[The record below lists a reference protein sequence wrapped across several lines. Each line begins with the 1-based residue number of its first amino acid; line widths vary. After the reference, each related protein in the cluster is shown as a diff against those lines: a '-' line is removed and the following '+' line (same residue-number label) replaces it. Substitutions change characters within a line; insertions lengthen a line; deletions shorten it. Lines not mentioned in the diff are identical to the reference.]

1 MEKHTIGGLKK
12 ILVASSS
19 FYDIAD
25 YFLVITETNMDALD
39 GKPGKNKPLQQLIGA
54 TVTQICHT
62 QRITKKSETI
72 VLVGFMMIEV
82 KQRYFWH
89 GSGLING
96 KDIMSFFYFADL
108 DMGLISVSKGANNF
122 FARVTVKGL
131 PQKTNP
137 SEEFSD
143 N

>member
-12 ILVASSS
+12 ILVASSN

-39 GKPGKNKPLQQLIGA
+39 GKPGKNKPLQQLIGS

-108 DMGLISVSKGANNF
+108 DMGLISVSKGGNNF
-122 FARVTVKGL
+122 FARVTVKGG
-131 PQKTNP
+131 PQTTDP
-137 SEEFSD
+137 TEAFS
-143 N
+143 NN

>member
-12 ILVASSS
+12 ILVASSN

-25 YFLVITETNMDALD
+25 YFLIITETNIDALD
-39 GKPGKNKPLQQLIGA
+39 GKPGKNKPLRELIGA
-54 TVTQICHT
+54 TVTQICHS
-62 QRITKKSETI
+62 QGITKKSETI

-108 DMGLISVSKGANNF
+108 DKGLISVSKGSNNF

-131 PQKTNP
+131 PTTNP
-137 SEEFSD
+137 LEDFSD